1 MVVLGILRFLS
12 PSGWI
17 LVGKAVIIAILAYK
31 LYNYVTLADRLK
43 TQNKALETKLN
54 KAKDD
59 KQTCE
64 ETIKTINDYYS
75 QMEIKKAK
83 SVKKRKR
90 LNNAKSD
97 YVYFD
102 NYIK

>member
-1 MVVLGILRFLS
+1 MGILRFLS
-12 PSGWI
+12 PSGWVLI
-17 LVGKAVIIAILAYK
+17 GKAIIITILAYK
-31 LYNYVTLADRLK
+31 LYNYVTLVDRLK
-43 TQNKALETKLN
+43 TQNKALEAKLS
-54 KAKDD
+54 KANND
-59 KQTCE
+59 KQSCE

-75 QMEIKKAK
+75 QIEIKKAK

-102 NYIK
+102 NFIK